1 MLGVYLILLEIT
13 ESGFY
18 SRIRELLVLVWEEM
32 ELDDDFVVIE
42 KIMDEER
49 MRKSKGESHD
59 RVGRWK
65 NMRLTEGG

>member
-1 MLGVYLILLEIT
+1 M
-13 ESGFY
+13 
-18 SRIRELLVLVWEEM
+18 WEEM
-32 ELDDDFVVIE
+32 ALDDDFVVIE

-65 NMRLTEGG
+65 NMRRTEGG

>member
-1 MLGVYLILLEIT
+1 VYLILLEIT
-13 ESGFY
+13 DSGFHLV
-18 SRIRELLVLVWEEM
+18 SRIRELLLLVWEEM

-59 RVGRWK
+59 TVGSWK
-65 NMRLTEGG
+65 NTRRTEVG